1 MSKIHVKV
9 WNRNKVRAQNNEEN
23 KEAPEELLASYISQ
37 SKLIDENSNR
47 DLFWVIRFFIVVISY
62 GVSVIIDLNCI

>member
-9 WNRNKVRAQNNEEN
+9 WNRNKVRAQSSERN
-23 KEAPEELLASYISQ
+23 KDAPEELLASYISQ

-47 DLFWVIRFFIVVISY
+47 DLFWVNRLLEWFIVLDASIM
-62 GVSVIIDLNCI
+62 IDLKM